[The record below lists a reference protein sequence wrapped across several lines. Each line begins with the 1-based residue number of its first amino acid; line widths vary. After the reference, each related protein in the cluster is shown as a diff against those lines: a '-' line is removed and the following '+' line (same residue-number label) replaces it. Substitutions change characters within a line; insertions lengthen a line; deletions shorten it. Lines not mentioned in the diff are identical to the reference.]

1 VLRPLINRCSKTY
14 IFTAHPTSVVFFV
27 RSRKVFFPKDCRPS
41 FQTTPLTE
49 SRPQPAP
56 LCLLFFI
63 SFVPNQGPH
72 ISLSTTRMHTNVIFY
87 LEMSTSILIL
97 QDKFLIFVG
106 FFSCTSL
113 RLHKKRESEPQPSR
127 SASGGRPPCLRM
139 HSPGDTTTDGPR
151 HSHAQVGMEGVV
163 RPGAPLGGGGVG
175 FRCSEFV
182 CDRGSQQTGQMH
194 YRRFVQRRE
203 QIKTTIAEDKS
214 WNV

>member
-1 VLRPLINRCSKTY
+1 MLRPLINRCSKTY

-41 FQTTPLTE
+41 FRTTPLTE

-97 QDKFLIFVG
+97 QDKFLIFVV
-106 FFSCTSL
+106 FFPALRYGCT
-113 RLHKKRESEPQPSR
+113 R
-127 SASGGRPPCLRM
+127 
-139 HSPGDTTTDGPR
+139 
-151 HSHAQVGMEGVV
+151 
-163 RPGAPLGGGGVG
+163 
-175 FRCSEFV
+175 
-182 CDRGSQQTGQMH
+182 RGSQNPNPPALPVGAVRHACGCTLQEIPLPMGRATRTPKWAWKESSGPGLLW
-194 YRRFVQRRE
+194 
-203 QIKTTIAEDKS
+203 AGGG
-214 WNV
+214 